1 MSSETVPFI
10 FSIVIEVFWLLFL
23 LGVIYVLL
31 RPVINGA
38 VYFPSSDENI
48 KAMLA
53 LAGVKPGDKVADL
66 GSGDG
71 RILIALANAGVDAT
85 GYEVNPL
92 LVLRSR
98 RKIRELGLQ
107 RKVEIRWKSFWREN
121 LSPFDIVIVYG
132 IPHIMK
138 KLEEKLKREMKP
150 TAGVISNI
158 YPFPGWRPERTEG
171 RVFLYRNRTTPLVET
186 GKASILKTS

>member
-1 MSSETVPFI
+1 MPFI